1 MFFKNKGLRRYQMN
15 IFNKIVV
22 ILTFV
27 FIIAISLVSMINVF
41 AEYFEWSDLALR
53 IFNPE
58 NSINAFVAFLAL
70 VAVFAISVFILIL
83 EFYRKRTRAA
93 NISSSKTGNAMV
105 TLETVA
111 GQVKNEVTKI
121 DGVEDVRVKI
131 IPKPTGIIID
141 MNSKLNDDVNIPEKM
156 QEIINGAAGIVSDKL
171 GIKVIKKNLTIIGF
185 VSGEKGKKSG
195 KKDLKEKAAEAAQPE
210 EEVIIET
217 EDTEKK
223 PDN

>member
-1 MFFKNKGLRRYQMN
+1 MN
-15 IFNKIVV
+15 VFNKIVV
-22 ILTFV
+22 ILMLV
-27 FIIAISLVSMINVF
+27 SIIAISLVSMINVF
-41 AEYFEWSDLALR
+41 AEYFEWSDLALQ

-58 NSINAFVAFLAL
+58 NSINAFIAFLAL

-83 EFYRKRTRAA
+83 ELYRKRTRAA

-141 MNSKLNDDVNIPEKM
+141 MNSKLNDDSNIPEKM
-156 QEIINGAAGIVSDKL
+156 HEIINGAAGIVSDKL
-171 GIKVIKKNLTIIGF
+171 GIKVIKTNLTIVGL
-185 VSGEKGKKSG
+185 VSGEKGKKPV
-195 KKDLKEKAAEAAQPE
+195 KKDIMIKTTESEPAE
-210 EEVIIET
+210 EEGIIET
-217 EDTEKK
+217 EDKEK
-223 PDN
+223 

>member
-1 MFFKNKGLRRYQMN
+1 MN

-22 ILTFV
+22 ILILV
-27 FIIAISLVSMINVF
+27 IIIAVSLISMINVF
-41 AEYFEWSDLALR
+41 AEYFEWSNLAQQ
-53 IFNPE
+53 IFNPN
-58 NSINAFVAFLAL
+58 NSVNAFVAFLAL

-93 NISSSKTGNAMV
+93 NISSSKSGNAMV

-111 GQVKNEVTKI
+111 GQVKNEVIKI

-141 MNSKLNDDVNIPEKM
+141 MDSRLYDDANVPEKM
-156 QEIINGAAGIVSDKL
+156 QEIINAAAGIVSDKL
-171 GIKVIKKNLTIIGF
+171 GIRVIKTNLTIIGL

-195 KKDLKEKAAEAAQPE
+195 KKDLKEKTAELAQPE
-210 EEVIIET
+210 EEVTIET
-217 EDTEKK
+217 EDTEK
-223 PDN
+223 

>member
-1 MFFKNKGLRRYQMN
+1 MN

-22 ILTFV
+22 ILTLV

-141 MNSKLNDDVNIPEKM
+141 MNSKLSDDANIPEKM
-156 QEIINGAAGIVSDKL
+156 QEIISGAAGIVSGKL
-171 GIKVIKKNLTIIGF
+171 GIKVIKTNLTIVGL
-185 VSGEKGKKSG
+185 VSGEKGKKPV
-195 KKDLKEKAAEAAQPE
+195 KKDIKEKAAEAAPAE
-210 EEVIIET
+210 EEGIIET
-217 EDTEKK
+217 EENDK
-223 PDN
+223 

>member
-1 MFFKNKGLRRYQMN
+1 MN

-22 ILTFV
+22 ILMLV
-27 FIIAISLVSMINVF
+27 FIIAVSLVSMINVF
-41 AEYFEWSDLALR
+41 AEYFEWSDLALQ
-53 IFNPE
+53 IFNPV

-83 EFYRKRTRAA
+83 EFYKKRTRVA

-171 GIKVIKKNLTIIGF
+171 GIKVIKTNLTIIGL
-185 VSGEKGKKSG
+185 VSGEKGKKPG
-195 KKDLKEKAAEAAQPE
+195 KKDIKEKTAELARAGE
-210 EEVIIET
+210 EGIIET
-217 EDTEKK
+217 EDNEK
-223 PDN
+223 

>member
-1 MFFKNKGLRRYQMN
+1 MN

-22 ILTFV
+22 ILILV
-27 FIIAISLVSMINVF
+27 FIIGVSIISMINVF
-41 AEYFEWSDLALR
+41 AEYFVWSDIAMR
-53 IFNPE
+53 IFNPG

-83 EFYRKRTRAA
+83 EFYRKKTRAA

-111 GQVKNEVTKI
+111 GQIKNEVTKI

-131 IPKPTGIIID
+131 VPKPTGIIID
-141 MNSKLNDDVNIPEKM
+141 MNARLNEDTNIPEKM

-171 GIKVIKKNLTIIGF
+171 GIKVIKTNLTIVGLI
-185 VSGEKGKKSG
+185 SGERGKKPE
-195 KKDLKEKAAEAAQPE
+195 KRDIKKAAEAAPAE
-210 EEVIIET
+210 AEDIIET
-217 EDTEKK
+217 ED
-223 PDN
+223 DNR